1 MKSSLTILR
10 GSVGSPSSLSL
21 IKELQ
26 NFGHKIIGTD
36 ANPLSSGLYLC
47 EKGYV
52 VPKGN
57 YPKYLQKILQIYDTE
72 KPDLILPSSED
83 EILTLSQNKRLFD
96 QRNIVLLCPNYDTV
110 LTCNDKIKTNIF
122 FVENNIPTPRIYES
136 KNIEFPSII
145 KPRFGKGS
153 ENVYRLDNSDDL
165 EFYQKKIKEP
175 IIQEFISGEEYSV
188 DILSDF
194 ESNAIS
200 IVPRI
205 RIQTESGIS
214 IKSKTVNE
222 QTIIKYCKE
231 ISKKIKLIGPS
242 CIQLIKSNN
251 LIKFIE
257 INPRFGGGSI
267 LSIKSDKT
275 IIPNLIRLTK
285 NEPLLP
291 NIGFDEEMVLL
302 RYYDDVLIHQDKLLD
317 KL

>member
-1 MKSSLTILR
+1 MGIS
-10 GSVGSPSSLSL
+10 
-21 IKELQ
+21 
-26 NFGHKIIGTD
+26 
-36 ANPLSSGLYLC
+36 
-47 EKGYV
+47 
-52 VPKGN
+52 KGN
-57 YPKYLQKILQIYDTE
+57 DPKYLQKILQICDTE

-136 KNIEFPSII
+136 KNI
-145 KPRFGKGS
+145 

-302 RYYDDVLIHQDKLLD
+302 RYYDDVLIDQDKLLD